1 MTIVVK
7 VIIFSFVTIEAL
19 AIIASALEMFVTGS
33 LYTGDWFK
41 SIITGHVNV
50 WSIFLFVFIFIAG
63 AAIPYTIIMAI
74 VK

>member
-1 MTIVVK
+1 MMIIVK
-7 VIIFSFVTIEAL
+7 VIIFSLVTIEAL

-50 WSIFLFVFIFIAG
+50 WSIFFFVLMFVAG
-63 AAIPYTIIMAI
+63 AAIPYSIIMAI